1 MQYSQLPKKAHRF
14 IKPIGLPDQLRLS
27 TKRHYV
33 CRGLAVLGLLPLS
46 ASLLMAITLDGGEQS
61 FYQVLVALL
70 LPILFILGTLKH
82 HLVLD
87 NPSGQRFKQ
96 LQFMGFHFK
105 KASQA
110 PLQSTELL
118 LRHDSH
124 DRSQYELKI
133 DTLVYS
139 IGNLADTKQ
148 VVMFIA
154 HTFKIPAKEQISDF
168 PNIHDLTSLPP
179 ANATDDKNSHATDE
193 IFPPIIIPP
202 LWSPKVVLRFFYP
215 LPFLM
220 AFGVAIKFIGD
231 LLHVL

>member
-1 MQYSQLPKKAHRF
+1 MEYSQLPKQAQRF
-14 IKPIGLPDQLRLS
+14 IKPAGLPDKLRLP
-27 TKRHYV
+27 TKYHYIF
-33 CRGLAVLGLLPLS
+33 RGVAILGLLPLS
-46 ASLLMAITLDGGEQS
+46 ASILMAIALDGDEQS
-61 FYQVLVALL
+61 FYQFLVALL
-70 LPILFILGTLKH
+70 LPIQFILGTLKH

-105 KASQA
+105 KSSQA

-139 IGNLADTKQ
+139 IGNLTDTKQ

-168 PNIHDLTSLPP
+168 PNIHDLTSQSP
-179 ANATDDKNSHATDE
+179 ANANQDKNSHATDE
-193 IFPPIIIPP
+193 IFPPIAIPP
-202 LWSPKVVLRFFYP
+202 LWSPKVALRIFYP
-215 LPFLM
+215 LPFFM
-220 AFGVAIKFIGD
+220 AFGVAIKFIGG
-231 LLHVL
+231 LLHAL

>member
-1 MQYSQLPKKAHRF
+1 MQYSQLPEKAYRF
-14 IKPIGLPDQLRLS
+14 IKPTGLPQQLLLAS
-27 TKRHYV
+27 KSHYLF
-33 CRGLAVLGLLPLS
+33 RGLALLGILPLC
-46 ASLLMAITLDGGEQS
+46 ASFLMAVSLDGTEQV
-61 FYQVLVALL
+61 FYLFVVGFLILVVL
-70 LPILFILGTLKH
+70 ILCSLKH
-82 HLVLD
+82 YLVLD
-87 NPSGQRFKQ
+87 NPSDQRFKQ

-139 IGNLADTKQ
+139 IGNLTDTKQ

-168 PNIHDLTSLPP
+168 PSIHDLTSQSP
-179 ANATDDKNSHATDE
+179 ANANQDKNSHATDE
-193 IFPPIIIPP
+193 VFPPIIIPP
-202 LWSPKVVLRFFYP
+202 LWSPKVALRFFYP
-215 LPFLM
+215 LPFFM
-220 AFGVAIKFIGD
+220 AFGVAIKFIGG